1 MGARAQK
8 RRIQQVLNPMMR
20 NPQSLQSRRRT
31 GLRYAILV
39 FIVVALI
46 AGWSGFWKFAADKAQ
61 SAVEGWRAREAR
73 AGRIYSCGSQ
83 NVGGYP
89 FRIEV
94 DCDRASALFSSS
106 HPPVELKASNLVV
119 VAQVYQPGL
128 LVSEF
133 RGPLTVGEPGKPPEL
148 VAEWKLAQSS
158 VRGTPSAPE
167 RGSLVFDQ
175 PAVDRV
181 NGDMRQNVLRAK
193 HVEIHARMAEGSA
206 ANRPVIEVALQL
218 DQASAATLHPAAAQP
233 FDATVTALLRGLNDL
248 SPKPWPVRFREVQ
261 AAGGRIDITKAR
273 VHQGEILAVGTGS
286 LSLNDNGRLEGELR
300 VTIAGLEQFLAAIG
314 AQQKVQTSPNMEKL
328 VGVLDRLAPGLGD
341 VARQQAGANISLGIS
356 LLGEQTTLE
365 GKRAVTLPLRF
376 NDGAV
381 SLGPVPIGNTPALF

>member
-61 SAVEGWRAREAR
+61 STVEGWRAREAR
-73 AGRIYSCGSQ
+73 AGRIYICGSQ

-106 HPPVELKASNLVV
+106 HPPVELKTRNLVV
-119 VAQVYQPGL
+119 VAQVYQPAL

-193 HVEIHARMAEGSA
+193 HVEIHGRMAEGSA

-218 DQASAATLHPAAAQP
+218 DQAAAPTLHPAAAQP
-233 FDATVTALLRGLNDL
+233 FDATVTALLRGLNDF

-381 SLGPVPIGNTPALF
+381 SLGPIPIGNTPALF

>member
-46 AGWSGFWKFAADKAQ
+46 AGWSGFWKFAANQAQ
-61 SAVEGWRAREAR
+61 STIEGWRAREAR

-193 HVEIHARMAEGSA
+193 HVEIHGRMAEGSA

-233 FDATVTALLRGLNDL
+233 FDATVTALLRGLNDF

-381 SLGPVPIGNTPALF
+381 SLGPIPIGNTPALF